1 MDKIKRAIVFG
12 GKAIVSILDT
22 KSIAQTASDL
32 HGFSTP
38 VANAMARFLT
48 MGAFIS
54 ANFKSKGDRLTAIIQ
69 CSGECE
75 KMVVCGDYGG
85 IVKGYCSNPNALQD
99 RPDTPVA
106 KAVGMGY
113 LNIIKD
119 LGMKEPYNGL
129 IELACG
135 NIAGDFAYYFSV
147 SEQINSAIA
156 LGSKFED
163 GKCLASGGIVIQPM
177 PGCEEEIL
185 VILEDIVSH
194 FTDVAGMLQE
204 KSVDEIMEFYFGHF
218 EIEYLDDILPK
229 YECNC
234 SVDKIKNMLVSLG
247 KEQAIEIVNS
257 QGSIQVNCEFC
268 GKKYEFDKAQV
279 EELFE

>member
-22 KSIAQTASDL
+22 KEIAQKASDL

-38 VANAMARFLT
+38 VAGAMARFLT

-69 CSGECE
+69 CTGPCE
-75 KMVVCGDYGG
+75 KMVVCGDWGG
-85 IVKGYCSNPNALQD
+85 VVKGYCTQPKALD
-99 RPDTPVA
+99 GENDAPVSQV
-106 KAVGMGY
+106 VGRGY

-185 VILEDIVSH
+185 FILEDIVSN
-194 FTDVAGMLQE
+194 FTDVAAMLQE
-204 KSVDEIMEFYFGHF
+204 KSVDEIMDFYFGHF
-218 EIEYLDDILPK
+218 EIEYLDDIMPK

-234 SVDKIKNMLVSLG
+234 SVEKIKNMLVSLG
-247 KEQAIEIVNS
+247 KEQAMEIVES
-257 QGSIQVNCEFC
+257 QGAIQVNCEFC
-268 GKKYEFDKAQV
+268 GKNYMFDKAQV